1 MSTRSTAR
9 TQLLVTLLLG
19 AFALTGCSTAAK
31 NSTDSQQIAPVIAR
45 DLVGV
50 LVQLKPL
57 PVETTVLRLSPD
69 AFVDDDFAYALR
81 QSLEEAGYAIRVSG
95 NVAGTQ
101 TVSFSVTQ
109 KKQSAAGVVSTYT
122 VNAGKVSVRR
132 SYAASTEG
140 FTQPI
145 GTVQVRGADATTVQ
159 HNNRL
164 FESADPE
171 IVGQVA
177 ALANDG
183 SQNRQAL
190 PATAPTA
197 FSTAPAAQVLPQPNV
212 LARAGFSQPQAQ
224 APTQVRPN
232 VQPAAVQVQ
241 PLAVTAAAPL
251 ASRAKG
257 QEFDRATYFDSRPM
271 QNVRELGQSNF
282 AIVFEDYS
290 IVDEAVLRFGN
301 DSFRLGQGNKDRMRR
316 LVSQFEPGKD
326 LVSVIGCSHGSTAL
340 SVGQKGLALGR
351 AERVK
356 EELLYAGIPEA
367 SIFEEGCWAEES
379 FDKRM
384 PRRGVVL
391 TLKRRPS

>member
-9 TQLLVTLLLG
+9 NQLLVTLLLG

-31 NSTDSQQIAPVIAR
+31 NSTDSQKIAPVIAR

-69 AFVDDDFAYALR
+69 AFIEDDFAYALR

-140 FTQPI
+140 FAQPI

-159 HNNRL
+159 RNNRL
-164 FESADPE
+164 FESTDPE
-171 IVGQVA
+171 IVGEVA

-183 SQNRQAL
+183 SQSRQAL
-190 PATAPTA
+190 PAPTA
-197 FSTAPAAQVLPQPNV
+197 FSTAPAAQVLPEPTV
-212 LARAGFSQPQAQ
+212 VARAEFAQPQAQ
-224 APTQVRPN
+224 VPTQVIPN
-232 VQPAAVQVQ
+232 IQPAAVQVQ
-241 PLAVTAAAPL
+241 PSAVTAAAPL

-257 QEFDRATYFDSRPM
+257 QEFDRATFFDSRPM

-282 AIVFEDYS
+282 AVVFDDYS